1 MTALAAP
8 ATLPPAFMHDESG
21 SVRFWVLTE
30 GGQYV
35 GATISKQTLHY
46 SFRGDISGSDALA
59 TYAANREVIDAA
71 VRRPVAAGAIQTVIL
86 RERHVPGPTRL
97 TE

>member
-1 MTALAAP
+1 MTVLTAP
-8 ATLPPAFMHDESG
+8 AALPPPFMHDESG
-21 SVRFWVLTE
+21 ALRFWVLTE
-30 GGQYV
+30 SGQHV

-71 VRRPVAAGAIQTVIL
+71 VRRRVAAGSIEPVML
-86 RERHVPGPTRL
+86 RERDVPVPARI
-97 TE
+97 